1 MSLDFAQHFSYNIQ
15 MTIQEL
21 INQLQQYDPKLP
33 VMLSGYE
40 GGVYQANRVRQVVFA
55 ANVNDAWYYGPH
67 EIITDPSDYPGYKQ
81 QQGVY
86 LT

>member
-1 MSLDFAQHFSYNIQ
+1 
-15 MTIQEL
+15 MTIKEL
-21 INQLQQYDPKLP
+21 IQHLQQFDDSLP

-40 GGVYQANRVRQVVFA
+40 GGVYQANRVRSVVFA
-55 ANVNDAWYYGPH
+55 TNVNDAWYYGPH
-67 EIITDPSDYPGYKQ
+67 ELVMEPDQYPGHKQ

>member
-1 MSLDFAQHFSYNIQ
+1 
-15 MTIQEL
+15 MTIEEL
-21 INQLQQYDPKLP
+21 IKHLEHYDPKLP

-40 GGVYQANRVRQVVFA
+40 GGVYQLGKVRKITFA
-55 ANVNDAWYYGPH
+55 TNVNDAWYYGPH
-67 EIITDPSDYPGYKQ
+67 EIVTDPGDYPGYKQ